1 MNKYLDWSKR
11 DYYGDILSED
21 EDPLLKRQTRCEH
34 VTSME
39 KYKLLDL
46 LGSPLDIRF
55 HYDMSGE
62 IAVKFKGHKI

>member
-1 MNKYLDWSKR
+1 
-11 DYYGDILSED
+11 
-21 EDPLLKRQTRCEH
+21 
-34 VTSME
+34 ME

-62 IAVKFKGHKI
+62 VDVKFKGQKI